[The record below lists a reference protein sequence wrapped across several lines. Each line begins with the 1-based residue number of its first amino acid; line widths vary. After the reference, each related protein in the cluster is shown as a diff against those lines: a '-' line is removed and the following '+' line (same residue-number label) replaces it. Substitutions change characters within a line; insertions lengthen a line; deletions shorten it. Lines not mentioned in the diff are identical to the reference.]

1 MQMNTFHAE
10 PNIYAQKIDLK
21 VKNLQTSLRFY
32 QDILGFQVLHQS
44 KHEVSLSADGNQT
57 LVQLHAPEG
66 LQKKELR
73 RTGLY
78 HFAILLPTR
87 NDLAKII
94 RHFIKVNYPLQG
106 ASDHNVSEALYLAD
120 PDGNGIEIYADRP
133 KTSWDWRGEEV
144 VMGTNALDVQSI
156 MSEWDGNEWNGMPN
170 ETIMGHIHLH
180 VNNIEEAKTF
190 YCEGLGF
197 EVVTHYGNQALFIST
212 GKYHH
217 HIGLNIWN
225 GTMAVAP
232 SANSVG
238 MAFYTLVFPKNKLEQ
253 AVERLQAMNIE
264 VERQADSY
272 IVSDPA
278 GNNIKLVV
286 E

>member
-1 MQMNTFHAE
+1 MNTFHAE

-21 VKNLQTSLRFY
+21 VTNLQTSLRFY

-106 ASDHNVSEALYLAD
+106 ASDHDVSEALYLAD

-133 KTSWDWRGEEV
+133 KTFWDWKGEEV

-272 IVSDPA
+272 MVSDPA
-278 GNNIKLVV
+278 GNNIKFVV

>member
-21 VKNLQTSLRFY
+21 VTNLQTSLRFY

-106 ASDHNVSEALYLAD
+106 ASDHDVSEALYLAD

-133 KTSWDWRGEEV
+133 KTSWDWKGEEV

-272 IVSDPA
+272 MVSDPA

>member
-21 VKNLQTSLRFY
+21 VTNLQTSLRFY

-106 ASDHNVSEALYLAD
+106 ASDHDVSEALYLAD

-272 IVSDPA
+272 MVSDPA

>member
-21 VKNLQTSLRFY
+21 VTNLQTSLRFY

-57 LVQLHAPEG
+57 SVQLHAPEG

-106 ASDHNVSEALYLAD
+106 ASDHDVSEALYLAD

-272 IVSDPA
+272 MVSDPA

>member
-1 MQMNTFHAE
+1 MNTFHAE

>member
-1 MQMNTFHAE
+1 MNTFHAE

-21 VKNLQTSLRFY
+21 VTNLQTSLRFY

-106 ASDHNVSEALYLAD
+106 ASDHDVSEALYLAD

-133 KTSWDWRGEEV
+133 KTSWDWKGEEV

-272 IVSDPA
+272 MVSDPA

>member
-21 VKNLQTSLRFY
+21 VTNLQTSLRFY

-106 ASDHNVSEALYLAD
+106 ASDHDVSEALYLAD

-156 MSEWDGNEWNGMPN
+156 MSEWDGNEWKGMPN

-272 IVSDPA
+272 MVSDPA

>member
-21 VKNLQTSLRFY
+21 VTNLQTSLRFY

-106 ASDHNVSEALYLAD
+106 ASDHDVSEALYLAD

-133 KTSWDWRGEEV
+133 KTSWDWKGEEV

-253 AVERLQAMNIE
+253 AVERLQTMNIE

-272 IVSDPA
+272 MVSDPA

>member
-1 MQMNTFHAE
+1 MNTFHAE

-21 VKNLQTSLRFY
+21 VTNLQTSLRFY
-32 QDILGFQVLHQS
+32 QDILGFQVLYQS

-106 ASDHNVSEALYLAD
+106 ASDHDVSEALYLAD
-120 PDGNGIEIYADRP
+120 PDGNGIEMYADRP
-133 KTSWDWRGEEV
+133 KTSWDWKGEEV

-272 IVSDPA
+272 MVSDPA

>member
-1 MQMNTFHAE
+1 MNTFHAE

-21 VKNLQTSLRFY
+21 VTNLQTSLRFY

-106 ASDHNVSEALYLAD
+106 ASDHDVSEALYLAD

-272 IVSDPA
+272 MVSDPA

>member
-21 VKNLQTSLRFY
+21 VTNLQTSLRFY

-106 ASDHNVSEALYLAD
+106 ASDHDVSEALYLAD

-156 MSEWDGNEWNGMPN
+156 MSEWDGNEWNSMPN

-272 IVSDPA
+272 MVSDPA

>member
-1 MQMNTFHAE
+1 MNTFHAE

-21 VKNLQTSLRFY
+21 VTNLQTSLRFY

-106 ASDHNVSEALYLAD
+106 ASDHDVSEALYLAD

-133 KTSWDWRGEEV
+133 KTSWDWKGEEV

-253 AVERLQAMNIE
+253 AVERLQTMNIE

-272 IVSDPA
+272 MVSDPA

>member
-1 MQMNTFHAE
+1 MNTFHAE

-21 VKNLQTSLRFY
+21 VTNLQTSLRFY

-57 LVQLHAPEG
+57 SVQLHAPEG

-106 ASDHNVSEALYLAD
+106 ASDHDVSEALYLAD

-272 IVSDPA
+272 MVSDPA

>member
-21 VKNLQTSLRFY
+21 VTNLQTSLRFY
-32 QDILGFQVLHQS
+32 QDILGFQVLYQS

-106 ASDHNVSEALYLAD
+106 ASDHDVSEALYLAD
-120 PDGNGIEIYADRP
+120 PDGNGIEMYADRP
-133 KTSWDWRGEEV
+133 KTSWDWKGEEV

-272 IVSDPA
+272 MVSDPA

>member
-21 VKNLQTSLRFY
+21 VTDLQTSLKFY

-44 KHEVSLSADGNQT
+44 KHEVSLSVDGNQT

-106 ASDHNVSEALYLAD
+106 ASDHDVSEALYLAD

-156 MSEWDGNEWNGMPN
+156 MSEWDGNEWSGMPK

-190 YCEGLGF
+190 YCDGLGF

-264 VERQADSY
+264 VVKQADSY
-272 IVSDPA
+272 MVSDPA